1 MSEKNME
8 KIKEAVKAMNG
19 REFVRNDILSYWRN
33 RGEPRIR
40 ISSQLNN
47 LFLRG
52 KLTRESKF
60 IKSRNR
66 ILYVFKEVK

>member
-8 KIKEAVKAMNG
+8 KVKEAIKSMNG
-19 REFVRNDILSYWRN
+19 KEFVRHDILNYWRLKD
-33 RGEPRIR
+33 EPRIR

-47 LFLRG
+47 LYLRG
-52 KLTRESKF
+52 ELTREAKF
-60 IKSRNR
+60 VKARNR